1 VTAKPSLPSFALFDN
16 NLDPGTAGGAWLL
29 RDLRTTLTCRPGGDW
44 QGILRELEQASR
56 NGAWVALAASYE
68 LGCLIEPRLRPL
80 LRNDEQSLLTG
91 WIFERG
97 EWLDDAACE
106 AWLESRASQATGGI
120 GALRSGIS
128 ESSYLAHIARIQQY
142 IAAGDCYQVN
152 YTFPLEGE
160 LFGDPVRLYQALR
173 RAQPV
178 RYGAFI
184 QHANGCILSRSPELF
199 LERQGSR
206 LSSQPM
212 KGTAPRDSDP
222 ALLAA
227 SAKDKAENIMIVDL
241 IRNDM
246 GRLAQPGGVRVED
259 LFRIDPYPTV
269 WQMTSRVVA
278 EPVEADL
285 AAVFGALF
293 PCGSITGAPKIRAM
307 EIIHELEQQARGLYC
322 GALGWLR
329 PGGDFRFS
337 VPIRTVLA
345 DSQGHARLNLG
356 SGVVYDSVAE
366 AEWDECH
373 LKGRFLTALPKGLR
387 LIETLRYEPGETPFP
402 FLAEHLERLSSSAD
416 WFAYPCDEQAV
427 RQVLAG
433 VGGDTPLR
441 VRLTLGQA
449 GDLQLETAALSH
461 GAPGP
466 DPTIVL
472 SPLHTDSRDPLY
484 RHKTTARQ
492 LYDRELARVMAAGHF
507 DAVFVNEKGE
517 LTEGARSNI
526 FVEKAGAWLTPPV
539 EAGVLDGVLRRRL
552 IREGRARVAR
562 LTAADL
568 QQADA
573 IYMGNGLRGLVR
585 VSLTTAWA

>member
-1 VTAKPSLPSFALFDN
+1 MTAKPSLPAFALFDN
-16 NLDPGTAGGAWLL
+16 NLDPGATAGAWLL
-29 RDLRTTLTCRPGGDW
+29 RELRETLTCRAGDDW
-44 QGILRELEQASR
+44 QAALRKLEEASR
-56 NGAWVALAASYE
+56 QGAWVAIAASYE

-80 LRNDEQSLLTG
+80 LRSPDQILLTG
-91 WIFERG
+91 WIFEHG
-97 EWLDDAACE
+97 EWLDEAACE
-106 AWLESRASQATGGI
+106 AWLESRAYQPAGGI
-120 GALRSGIS
+120 GALRPGITESG
-128 ESSYLAHIARIQQY
+128 YLAHIARIRQY
-142 IAAGDCYQVN
+142 IADGDCYQVN

-160 LFGDPVRLYQALR
+160 LFGDPARLYQALR

-178 RYGAFI
+178 RYGTFI
-184 QHANGCILSRSPELF
+184 QHAEGCILSRSPELF
-199 LERQGSR
+199 LERSGDR

-222 ALLAA
+222 AILSA

-246 GRLAQPGGVRVED
+246 GRLTPPGGVRVED

-278 EPVEADL
+278 EPVQADL
-285 AAVFGALF
+285 AAIFGALF
-293 PCGSITGAPKIRAM
+293 PCGSITGAPRIRAM
-307 EIIHELEQQARGLYC
+307 EIIHELEPTARGLYC

-345 DSQGHARLNLG
+345 DSQGHTRLNLG

-373 LKGRFLTALPKGLR
+373 LKGRFLTTLPKGLR
-387 LIETLRYEPGETPFP
+387 LIETLRYEPGDTPFP
-402 FLAEHLERLSSSAD
+402 FLAEHLERLSASAR
-416 WFAYPCDEQAV
+416 WFAYPCDESAV
-427 RQVLAG
+427 RQALAG
-433 VGGDTPLR
+433 VGGDLPLR

-449 GDLQLETAALSH
+449 GDLQLETAPLAT

-466 DPTIVL
+466 NPTIVL
-472 SPLHTDSRDPLY
+472 SPLHTDSQDPLY

-526 FVEKAGAWLTPPV
+526 FVEKAGEWLTPPV

-573 IYMGNGLRGLVR
+573 LYMGNGLRGLVR